1 MRKKIFL
8 SSLLAAI
15 ALFSNVAASFAYPE
29 RPEDWRVQ
37 YELYCF
43 PVRLISMATA
53 VIWDVPTAV
62 FQDAVKGAIGGTHM
76 VARNLGCETGPYDLV
91 AGALVGGPVGLV
103 SGAAYGVLHGFG
115 YGAWHGFMGYPSPH
129 NGSHT
134 SLFQGRQY
142 VVPYDSDY

>member
-1 MRKKIFL
+1 MM
-8 SSLLAAI
+8 
-15 ALFSNVAASFAYPE
+15 ALISNVSACFAYPE
-29 RPEDWRVQ
+29 RPEDWKVQ
-37 YELYCF
+37 YEIYYF

-53 VIWDVPTAV
+53 IIWDVPTAT
-62 FQDAVKGAIGGTHM
+62 FQDAIRGAIGGTKT
-76 VARNLGCETGPYDLV
+76 VARNLGNEDGTYQTV

-142 VVPYDSDY
+142 VVPYDDNY

>member
-1 MRKKIFL
+1 MRTKIFL
-8 SSLLAAI
+8 SSLLAAV
-15 ALFSNVAASFAYPE
+15 ALFSNVAACFAYPE

-37 YELYCF
+37 YEMFYF
-43 PVRLISMATA
+43 PVRLVSMATA
-53 VIWDVPTAV
+53 LIWDIPTAT
-62 FQDAVKGAIGGTHM
+62 FQDAVKGAIGGTKM

-91 AGALVGGPVGLV
+91 AGSITGGPVGLV
-103 SGAAYGVLHGFG
+103 SGAVYGVVHGAG

-134 SLFQGRQY
+134 SLFQGREY